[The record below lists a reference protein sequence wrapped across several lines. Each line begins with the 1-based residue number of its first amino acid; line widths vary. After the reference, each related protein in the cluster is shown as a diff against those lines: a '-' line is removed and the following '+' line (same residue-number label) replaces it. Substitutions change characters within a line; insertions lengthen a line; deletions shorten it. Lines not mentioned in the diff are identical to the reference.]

1 MQGPFPET
9 APNMGGGH
17 RGGGGG
23 WGRGQESSPYK
34 ATTKWA
40 SGDQYEPESSDT
52 MTRGTTADQN
62 EIKCSPLQSR
72 VAVLNLSTSIQDVV
86 SEVRD
91 PFHEHLEAHRKVSS
105 VSEGTTRWASCRGKE
120 LESSEGTTRCASSRG
135 KELESSEGTTRC
147 ASGCGKEL
155 ESSEG
160 TTRCASGHGKELE
173 SSEGTT
179 RCASGHGKEL
189 ESSEGTTRWGSGRGK
204 ELESSKATT
213 RWVSGKER
221 VDITSFDT
229 QWSTDLTLPD
239 QQLEMHLEDKYN
251 GTETFPVLN
260 LLDFKPLVTQ
270 GGATCQDLMSLED
283 NELYHGTHGDTKR
296 AAHEMNEPFKLE
308 PNCGASSSRSLP
320 SILQQSLKE
329 TAARTTDLGKA
340 DTESKQ
346 SEIEL
351 EAHVQQDGNGKRCK
365 DEAAG
370 RQAQNLLSSIRQRL
384 QGLKRAIGVIPTPP
398 VYIVEDHCVQHD
410 SESVITFGWR
420 LASKA
425 NALELL
431 FQSTKGM
438 SSILGVGL
446 EFAKVLVV
454 PASLE
459 VKIIGISHAS
469 WDELW
474 QDSSNNKDDVIDI
487 VSIAG
492 VRRAGAKLENPNN
505 IEYLTAKQRATK
517 YGVGLEN
524 QSKRA
529 HVNST
534 DVEPQSDCSCILDK
548 VVEYLVLKKVIDAV
562 MDKQCDGD
570 GGEGSSS
577 GANSTKQGIGGMSSS
592 QSIISLLRSYLSL
605 RGRQKPTGGS
615 DDEDDD
621 DETLPSRK
629 RPHQVNHKRPTGN
642 FRRVTVIP
650 GPGGSFDHAGIPQ
663 ELGTASIDPTL
674 VFEFNYKLDMNETI
688 CDKQIQITTTTSFD
702 LGEAAPKV
710 LMSDSFGW
718 YQNPLTVSL
727 RNYGDAKLH
736 TPNCQLKEALKETKI
751 SAKTTYTHSKNSTLQ
766 CAAQFQGGYKTFIQ
780 VTGSAN
786 KTTSN
791 GETIAKEA
799 ASENLGSDV
808 FKGFQIRDLRV
819 VQNSLLKYE
828 FYTLPPKIGVL
839 EDDEERH
846 KCLGMG
852 MCEAIA
858 PTFIGTWLIT
868 PEDVNEV
875 SSYMFDAERNLNRLV
890 KVDQISEQR
899 EAFVQCYRVPM
910 YVNHA
915 MSHLCTLKDH
925 PTLKEREILLNVL
938 EVGIVG

>member
-1 MQGPFPET
+1 MRHQEQDVLKGPFPDTER
-9 APNMGGGH
+9 GGH

-23 WGRGQESSPYK
+23 WGGGQESSPYK

-40 SGDQYEPESSDT
+40 SGDQNEPESSDT
-52 MTRGTTADQN
+52 MKRGTTADQN

-86 SEVRD
+86 SE
-91 PFHEHLEAHRKVSS
+91 
-105 VSEGTTRWASCRGKE
+105 
-120 LESSEGTTRCASSRG
+120 
-135 KELESSEGTTRC
+135 
-147 ASGCGKEL
+147 
-155 ESSEG
+155 
-160 TTRCASGHGKELE
+160 
-173 SSEGTT
+173 
-179 RCASGHGKEL
+179 
-189 ESSEGTTRWGSGRGK
+189 
-204 ELESSKATT
+204 
-213 RWVSGKER
+213 
-221 VDITSFDT
+221 
-229 QWSTDLTLPD
+229 
-239 QQLEMHLEDKYN
+239 LEMHLEDKYN
-251 GTETFPVLN
+251 GTETFPVLD

-329 TAARTTDLGKA
+329 VSPPHLHHHAWEWVLGSPFCLAINQCSTANTESLSLQTAVRTTDLGKA
-340 DTESKQ
+340 DTEYEQ

-370 RQAQNLLSSIRQRL
+370 RQAQNLLSSIHQRL

-398 VYIVEDHCVQHD
+398 DYIVEDHCVQHD

-459 VKIIGISHAS
+459 VKIIGIGHAS

-487 VSIAG
+487 VSIAK
-492 VRRAGAKLENPNN
+492 VRRAGAKLENPSN

-517 YGVGLEN
+517 YGVGLVN
-524 QSKRA
+524 QTKRT

-534 DVEPQSDCSCILDK
+534 DVEPQSDCSYILDK
-548 VVEYLVLKKVIDAV
+548 VVEYLVLKKVIDAI

-592 QSIISLLRSYLSL
+592 QSIISLIRSYLSL
-605 RGRQKPTGGS
+605 HERQKPTGGN

-621 DETLPSRK
+621 DETLPSKK
-629 RPHQVNHKRPTGN
+629 RPHQMNHKRPIEN

-650 GPGGSFDHAGIPQ
+650 GHGGSFYHARIPQ

-674 VFEFNYKLDMNETI
+674 VFEFNYKLDMNGTI

-702 LGEAAPKV
+702 LGKAAPKV
-710 LMSDSFGW
+710 PMSDSFGW

-736 TPNCQLKEALKETKI
+736 TPSCQLKETLKETKI
-751 SAKTTYTHSKNSTLQ
+751 SAKTTYTHSNNSTLQ
-766 CAAQFQGGYKTFIQ
+766 CATQVEGGCKAFIQ
-780 VTGSAN
+780 VTGSAS

-799 ASENLGSDV
+799 ASENLGSGV

-819 VQNSLLKYE
+819 VQDSLLKYE
-828 FYTLPPKIGVL
+828 FYTLPPQIRVL
-839 EDDEERH
+839 EDPEERYR
-846 KCLGMG
+846 CLGMG
-852 MCEAIA
+852 MCEAVT

-868 PEDVNEV
+868 PEDVDEV

-890 KVDQISEQR
+890 KGDQISEQR
-899 EAFVQCYRVPM
+899 EPFVQHYRVPM

-938 EVGIVG
+938 KVGVIGV

>member
-1 MQGPFPET
+1 
-9 APNMGGGH
+9 
-17 RGGGGG
+17 
-23 WGRGQESSPYK
+23 
-34 ATTKWA
+34 
-40 SGDQYEPESSDT
+40 
-52 MTRGTTADQN
+52 
-62 EIKCSPLQSR
+62 
-72 VAVLNLSTSIQDVV
+72 
-86 SEVRD
+86 
-91 PFHEHLEAHRKVSS
+91 
-105 VSEGTTRWASCRGKE
+105 
-120 LESSEGTTRCASSRG
+120 
-135 KELESSEGTTRC
+135 
-147 ASGCGKEL
+147 
-155 ESSEG
+155 
-160 TTRCASGHGKELE
+160 
-173 SSEGTT
+173 
-179 RCASGHGKEL
+179 
-189 ESSEGTTRWGSGRGK
+189 
-204 ELESSKATT
+204 
-213 RWVSGKER
+213 
-221 VDITSFDT
+221 
-229 QWSTDLTLPD
+229 
-239 QQLEMHLEDKYN
+239 MHLEDKYN
-251 GTETFPVLN
+251 GTETFPVLD
-260 LLDFKPLVTQ
+260 LWLHKDFKPLVTQ

-283 NELYHGTHGDTKR
+283 NELYHGTHGDTKW

-340 DTESKQ
+340 DTESEQ

-398 VYIVEDHCVQHD
+398 DYIVEDHCVEHD

-420 LASKA
+420 LASEA

-459 VKIIGISHAS
+459 VKIIGIGHAS

-487 VSIAG
+487 VNIAG
-492 VRRAGAKLENPNN
+492 VRRAGAKLENPSN
-505 IEYLTAKQRATK
+505 IEYLTTKQRATK

-534 DVEPQSDCSCILDK
+534 NVEPQSDCSCILDK
-548 VVEYLVLKKVIDAV
+548 VVEYLVLKKVIDAI

-605 RGRQKPTGGS
+605 HGRQKPTGGS

-629 RPHQVNHKRPTGN
+629 LPHQVNHKGPTGN

-650 GPGGSFDHAGIPQ
+650 GPGGSFDHVGIPQ

-674 VFEFNYKLDMNETI
+674 VFEFNYELDVNETI

-736 TPNCQLKEALKETKI
+736 TPNCQLKETLKETKI

-766 CAAQFQGGYKTFIQ
+766 SATQFQGGYKTFIQ

-819 VQNSLLKYE
+819 VQNSLLNYE

-839 EDDEERH
+839 EDLEERH

-875 SSYMFDAERNLNRLV
+875 SSYMFDAERNLNCLV

-915 MSHLCTLKDH
+915 MSHLCTLNDH